1 VPEGCLKGEDCGGCI
16 FYSVRSTC
24 RKAIRPSPPQLRDA
38 FRKPWLGTSLKAL
51 AKIEAFLMAAGLLR
65 DPEGLAQVS

>member
-1 VPEGCLKGEDCGGCI
+1 
-16 FYSVRSTC
+16 
-24 RKAIRPSPPQLRDA
+24 
-38 FRKPWLGTSLKAL
+38 LGTSLKAL